1 MNDPYINITE
11 NVKHVLDEISAAADL
26 CGRDPSEITLVAASK
41 MNPAETVRLSA
52 AAGISVFGENRVQEM
67 LEKNALGAYAGCDLH
82 FIGHL
87 QKNKVKNVVGLASLI
102 HGIDS
107 LSLLETVSRIA
118 ESKNMIQDV
127 LLEINIGAE
136 ETKSG
141 FSPSEISDILD
152 SAQALKGIKVRGLMA
167 IPPIC
172 EKPEE
177 NHPFF
182 ARMQQLFID
191 IGAKKY
197 DNSSMDF
204 LSMGMSRDYTE
215 AIKCGSNM
223 VRVGTAIF
231 GPRNYS
237 K

>member
-1 MNDPYINITE
+1 MNDPYINIPE
-11 NVKHVLDEISAAADL
+11 NVKHVLNELSDAAAL
-26 CGRDPSEITLVAASK
+26 CGRDPSDITLVAASK
-41 MNPAETVRLSA
+41 MNSAETVRLAA

-67 LEKNALGAYAGCDLH
+67 LEKAAFGAYTGCDLH

-87 QKNKVKNVVGLASLI
+87 QKNKVKNVVGLVSLI
-102 HGIDS
+102 HSIDNF
-107 LSLLETVSRIA
+107 SLLETVSRIA
-118 ESKNMIQDV
+118 ESKRIVQDV
-127 LLEINIGAE
+127 LLEINIAAE
-136 ETKSG
+136 ATKSG
-141 FSPSEISDILD
+141 FSPSEAVQVLD
-152 SAQALKGIKVRGLMA
+152 SAQSLKGIRVRGLMA

-204 LSMGMSRDYTE
+204 LSMGMSRDYSE
-215 AIKCGSNM
+215 AIQCGSNM
-223 VRVGTAIF
+223 IRIGTALF